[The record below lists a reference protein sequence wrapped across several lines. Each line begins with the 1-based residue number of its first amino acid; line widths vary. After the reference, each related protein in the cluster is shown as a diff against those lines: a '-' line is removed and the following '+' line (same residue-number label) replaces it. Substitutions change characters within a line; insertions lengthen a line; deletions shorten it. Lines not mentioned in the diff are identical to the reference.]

1 MCCQGKRCGL
11 RKFNISS
18 RVSCINLLST
28 HNSES
33 RSYHKMHVVHADLG
47 MHLCSLNI
55 IWCHIQSTCIQ
66 MNVSLLR
73 KGYNI
78 RLILLGQIDMLGG
91 NIYPPMHIPGRVA
104 FVYYSFCVS
113 VGAVVLDV
121 AWLFHQLEK
130 ENPTYIVKS
139 LTCVHFVKID
149 TNYTLNHSS
158 AYHISCMLLP
168 SVELF

>member
-1 MCCQGKRCGL
+1 M
-11 RKFNISS
+11 
-18 RVSCINLLST
+18 
-28 HNSES
+28 
-33 RSYHKMHVVHADLG
+33 
-47 MHLCSLNI
+47 
-55 IWCHIQSTCIQ
+55 QSTCIQ

-130 ENPTYIVKS
+130 ENPTYIVKKFNMRAFRENRYQ
-139 LTCVHFVKID
+139 L
-149 TNYTLNHSS
+149 YTESFKRIPQKLYAS
-158 AYHISCMLLP
+158 AVC
-168 SVELF
+168 